1 MSIDAEFATLRF
13 PTISSTA
20 QGDHEDRARAVGHA
34 AGYAAGLRAAEADV
48 AARVAALEA
57 EHAAELVHGRA
68 RTDRAIAILDAAAVA
83 LDARTV
89 PVLAGAHAII
99 AESALQLAEAVL
111 ASELGDAGT
120 AARSAMERA
129 LAGVD
134 VALVRVVRMNPV
146 DIETLRSLD
155 LLPAGVDLAADPSLS
170 CGDAVTEF
178 PDGYLDARISTA
190 LSRARA
196 AIEAARA

>member
-20 QGDHEDRARAVGHA
+20 QSDREDRARAVGHA

-68 RTDRAIAILDAAAVA
+68 RTDRAIAILDAAAAA

-89 PVLAGAHAII
+89 PVLVGAHAII

-111 ASELGDAGT
+111 ASELGDAGS
-120 AARSAMERA
+120 AARSAMQRA

-146 DIETLRSLD
+146 DIQTLQSLD
-155 LLPAGVDLAADPSLS
+155 LLPAGVDLAADSSLS
-170 CGDAVTEF
+170 RGDAVTEF

-196 AIEAARA
+196 AIEGARA